1 MVRRGLEESCARLA
15 GKGWPQLART
25 AKRVRE
31 ALRGLGGSVEVESY
45 RGTAIER
52 RWHVGQRGKRRYFS
66 SLPSATSMSACPPA
80 ARSIARF
87 AICRVP
93 AQCSTWRAGSSV
105 VRFLAPPSSDPSP
118 VLALTLPFAKS
129 ALRFYPLEHKN
140 LIASCQRRPALA
152 SL

>member
-1 MVRRGLEESCARLA
+1 MA
-15 GKGWPQLART
+15 G
-25 AKRVRE
+25 
-31 ALRGLGGSVEVESY
+31 
-45 RGTAIER
+45 
-52 RWHVGQRGKRRYFS
+52 
-66 SLPSATSMSACPPA
+66 MSARQATLFIEPA
-80 ARSIARF
+80 KCDLTRF

-129 ALRFYPLEHKN
+129 ALRFYPLAHKN